1 MLQKT
6 PKLLT
11 RSHIRKLA
19 VLLTVT
25 LVSCGRFQSGP
36 EKVAEPPVTLSLGS
50 EDILVVG
57 QSELSTGPIV
67 TGSIQPERRADLR
80 AEVSAVIIRVAKENG
95 DPVRRGEVL
104 AVLDDTAI
112 RDSLTA
118 AEESARASGQSL
130 ESAERQLQRLKSLQA
145 QGMTSSQAL
154 DDAEVRRN
162 NARSDWVAAKTR
174 IVSARQQL
182 ERTQVRAPFDGVV
195 SARKASAG
203 DTVQIGRELI
213 QVIDPA
219 SMRFDGLVAAD
230 QMQSLK
236 PGQAVYFKVNGFGQ
250 TELNG
255 RIRRIDAAANVVSRQ
270 VAVIVDFVG
279 KERPPIVGLY
289 AEGRVDTQTRKAI
302 MLVEGALVREGDKT
316 SVWLLEAGQVYK
328 RPVVLGER
336 DPRSGRFVILSGL
349 KPGDRVL
356 RSPGSRVSEAQA
368 YSERASVTPNV
379 SPKSAS
385 GGQ

>member
-1 MLQKT
+1 MLHAT
-6 PKLLT
+6 PRLVNRWRTPTFAMLL
-11 RSHIRKLA
+11 IVA
-19 VLLTVT
+19 

-36 EKVAEPPVTLSLGS
+36 EKAIDLPVTLSLGI
-50 EDILVVG
+50 EDILVLE

-67 TGSIQPERRADLR
+67 TGAIQPERRADLR
-80 AEVSAVIIRVAKENG
+80 AEVSAVVLRVAKENG
-95 DPVRRGEVL
+95 DSVRRGEVL

-145 QGMTSSQAL
+145 QGMTSTQAL

-162 NARSDWVAAKTR
+162 NAHSDWVAAKTR

-195 SARKASAG
+195 SARKTSVG

-219 SMRFDGLVAAD
+219 SMRFEGLVAAD
-230 QMQSLK
+230 QMQALK
-236 PGQAVYFKVNGFGQ
+236 PGQSVYFKVNGYGQ
-250 TELNG
+250 TELSG
-255 RIRRIDAAANVVSRQ
+255 RIRRIDAAASAVSRQ

-279 KERPPIVGLY
+279 AKRPPIVGLY
-289 AEGRVDTQTRKAI
+289 AEGRVDTQTRKA
-302 MLVEGALVREGDKT
+302 LLLGEEALVREGDKT
-316 SVWLLEAGQVYK
+316 SVWLLQAGKVHKQ
-328 RPVVLGER
+328 PVVLGER
-336 DPRSGRFVILSGL
+336 DPRSGRLVIVSGL

-356 RSPGSRVSEAQA
+356 RSPGIRVTEAQA
-368 YSERASVTPNV
+368 YVERAAVTPT
-379 SPKSAS
+379 PIS

>member
-1 MLQKT
+1 L
-6 PKLLT
+6 
-11 RSHIRKLA
+11 
-19 VLLTVT
+19 
-25 LVSCGRFQSGP
+25 
-36 EKVAEPPVTLSLGS
+36 
-50 EDILVVG
+50 
-57 QSELSTGPIV
+57 
-67 TGSIQPERRADLR
+67 
-80 AEVSAVIIRVAKENG
+80 RVAKENG
-95 DPVRRGEVL
+95 DPVKRGEVL
-104 AVLDDTAI
+104 AVLDDTSI

-145 QGMTSSQAL
+145 QGMTSTQAL

-162 NARSDWVAAKTR
+162 NAHSDWVAAKTR

-182 ERTQVRAPFDGVV
+182 ERTNVRAPFDGVV
-195 SARKASAG
+195 SARKTSAG

-219 SMRFDGLVAAD
+219 SMRFEGLVAAD
-230 QMQSLK
+230 QMQALK
-236 PGQAVYFKVNGFGQ
+236 PGQSVYFKVNGYGQ

-255 RIRRIDAAANVVSRQ
+255 RIRRIDAAANAVSRQ

-279 KERPPIVGLY
+279 TERPPIVGLY
-289 AEGRVDTQTRKAI
+289 AEGRVDTQTRKAL
-302 MLVEGALVREGDKT
+302 MLAEETLVREGDKT
-316 SVWLLEAGQVYK
+316 SVWRLEAGKVHKQLVA
-328 RPVVLGER
+328 LGER
-336 DPRSGRFVILSGL
+336 DPRSGRVVIASGL

-368 YSERASVTPNV
+368 YAERAGVTPSVTPK
-379 SPKSAS
+379 PPS